1 MFSHIMLGADDLE
14 ASKGFYDATL
24 ATLGIRPGVF
34 SHGRYYYRS
43 PTGVFAITKPLDG
56 KEACPANGGT
66 IGFSAKSIEDV
77 NAFHATGLAHGGFEC
92 EGEPGYREGAAGT
105 IYIAW
110 LRDPVGNKI
119 CALHR
124 PVK

>member
-1 MFSHIMLGADDLE
+1 MFSHIMLGANDLE

-24 ATLGIRPGVF
+24 AILGIRPGVLG
-34 SHGRYYYRS
+34 HGRYYYRS

-56 KEACPANGGT
+56 KEASPANGGT

-77 NAFHATGLAHGGFEC
+77 NTFHATGLAHGGFEC
-92 EGEPGYREGAAGT
+92 EGIPGYRDGAAGT

-110 LRDPVGNKI
+110 LRDPAGNKI

-124 PVK
+124 PPK

>member
-1 MFSHIMLGADDLE
+1 MFSHVMLGADDLE

-24 ATLGIRPGVF
+24 ATLGIRPGVL

-92 EGEPGYREGAAGT
+92 EGVPGYREGAAGT

-124 PVK
+124 PAK

>member
-1 MFSHIMLGADDLE
+1 MFSHIMLGANDLE
-14 ASKGFYDATL
+14 VSKGFYDATL
-24 ATLGIRPGVF
+24 AILGIRPGVL

-56 KEACPANGGT
+56 KEASPANGGT
-66 IGFSAKSIEDV
+66 IGFSAKSVEYV

-92 EGEPGYREGAAGT
+92 EGVPGYRDGAAGT

-110 LRDPVGNKI
+110 LRDPAGNKI

-124 PVK
+124 PPK

>member
-1 MFSHIMLGADDLE
+1 MFSHVMLGADDLE

-24 ATLGIRPGVF
+24 ATLGIRPGVL

-92 EGEPGYREGAAGT
+92 EGVPGYREGAAGT

-119 CALHR
+119 CAMHR
-124 PVK
+124 PPK

>member
-1 MFSHIMLGADDLE
+1 MLGANDLE

-24 ATLGIRPGVF
+24 ATLGIRPGVL

-56 KEACPANGGT
+56 KEASPANGGT

-77 NAFHATGLAHGGFEC
+77 NTFHATGLAHGGFEC
-92 EGEPGYREGAAGT
+92 EGVPGYRDGAAGT

-110 LRDPVGNKI
+110 LRDPAGNKI

-124 PVK
+124 PPK

>member
-1 MFSHIMLGADDLE
+1 MFSHIMLGANDLE

-24 ATLGIRPGVF
+24 ATLGIRPGVL
-34 SHGRYYYRS
+34 SHGRYYYRN

-56 KEACPANGGT
+56 KEASPANGGT

-77 NAFHATGLAHGGFEC
+77 NIFHATGLAHGGFEC
-92 EGEPGYREGAAGT
+92 EGVPGYRDGAAGT

-110 LRDPVGNKI
+110 LRDPAGNKI

-124 PVK
+124 PPK

>member
-1 MFSHIMLGADDLE
+1 MFSHVMLGADDLE

-24 ATLGIRPGVF
+24 ATLGIRPAVL

-43 PTGVFAITKPLDG
+43 PTGVFAITRPLDG

-92 EGEPGYREGAAGT
+92 EGVPGYREGAAGT

-124 PVK
+124 PAK

>member
-1 MFSHIMLGADDLE
+1 MFSHVMLGADDLE

-24 ATLGIRPGVF
+24 ATLGIKPGVF

-66 IGFSAKSIEDV
+66 IGFSAKSVEDV

-92 EGEPGYREGAAGT
+92 EGVPGYREGAAGT

-124 PVK
+124 PAK

>member
-1 MFSHIMLGADDLE
+1 MLGANDLE

-24 ATLGIRPGVF
+24 ATLGIRPGVL

-56 KEACPANGGT
+56 KEASPANGGT

-92 EGEPGYREGAAGT
+92 EGDPGYREGAAGT

-124 PVK
+124 PAK

>member
-1 MFSHIMLGADDLE
+1 MFSHIMLGANDLE

-24 ATLGIRPGVF
+24 AILGIRPGVL

-56 KEACPANGGT
+56 KEASPANGGT
-66 IGFSAKSIEDV
+66 IGFSAKSVEDV
-77 NAFHATGLAHGGFEC
+77 NTFHATGLAHGGFEC
-92 EGEPGYREGAAGT
+92 EGVPGYRDGAAGT

-110 LRDPVGNKI
+110 LRDPAGNKI

-124 PVK
+124 PPK

>member
-1 MFSHIMLGADDLE
+1 MFSHVMLGADDLE

-24 ATLGIRPGVF
+24 ATLGIKPGVF

-66 IGFSAKSIEDV
+66 IGFSAKSVEDV

-92 EGEPGYREGAAGT
+92 EGVPGYREGAAGT

-124 PVK
+124 LAK

>member
-1 MFSHIMLGADDLE
+1 MFSHIMLGANDLE

-24 ATLGIRPGVF
+24 AILGIRPGVL

-56 KEACPANGGT
+56 KEASPANGGT

-77 NAFHATGLAHGGFEC
+77 NTFHAMGLAHGGFEC
-92 EGEPGYREGAAGT
+92 EGVPGYRDGAAGT

-110 LRDPVGNKI
+110 LRDPAGNKI

-124 PVK
+124 PPK

>member
-1 MFSHIMLGADDLE
+1 MLGANDLE

-24 ATLGIRPGVF
+24 ATLGIRAGVF
-34 SHGRYYYRS
+34 SHNKYFYRS
-43 PTGVFAITKPLDG
+43 PTGVLAITKPIDG
-56 KEACPANGGT
+56 KEASPANGGT

-77 NAFHATGLAHGGFEC
+77 NAFHATGLAHGGFGC
-92 EGEPGYREGAAGT
+92 EGEPGYRDGAAGT

-119 CALHR
+119 CAMHR
-124 PVK
+124 PAK

>member
-1 MFSHIMLGADDLE
+1 MFSHVMLGADDLE

-24 ATLGIRPGVF
+24 ATLGIRPGVL

-66 IGFSAKSIEDV
+66 IGFSAKSNEDV

-92 EGEPGYREGAAGT
+92 EGVPGYREGAAGT

-124 PVK
+124 PAK